1 MLFRKSMPI
10 IRTLLR
16 LMLCASL
23 VVFASLFVN
32 YIINLSPENDGFC
45 IGTSLARIIHGEN
58 FWSWETLRRGIQN
71 SWSVSAILMVLNII
85 FEAINCIYDSLTKR
99 KQ

>member
-1 MLFRKSMPI
+1 MLFRKITPI

-16 LMLCASL
+16 LMLCTSL
-23 VVFASLFVN
+23 IVFASLFIN
-32 YIINLSPENDGFC
+32 YAINLSPGNDGFC

-58 FWSWETLRRGIQN
+58 FWSWEELRRGIQN
-71 SWSVSAILMVLNII
+71 SWSVSTIIMALNML
-85 FEAINCIYDSLTKR
+85 FEITNCIYTTLTKS